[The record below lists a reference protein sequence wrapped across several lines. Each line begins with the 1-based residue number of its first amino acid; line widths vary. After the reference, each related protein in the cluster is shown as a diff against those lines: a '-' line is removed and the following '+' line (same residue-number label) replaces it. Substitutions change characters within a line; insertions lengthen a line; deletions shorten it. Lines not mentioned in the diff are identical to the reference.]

1 MGCNAGRGS
10 DAQPDDC
17 EMTTHPACAAPEQ
30 NLLQDLVDG
39 ALDPTTSRQV
49 SDHAATC
56 GHCGPELS
64 ALRDLEATMGSA
76 HLSSDEVV
84 EAAWGGRSANE
95 PHLLYCS
102 KCRDEVA
109 TIRTARMDAG
119 SGEAKRRIRW
129 AVPLAL
135 AATVVVALGLVSSRR
150 PGHESGRSTFRGEGL
165 QIRGLVPQGEIPRSA
180 TEVVFSWQGA
190 ADARYSV
197 SFFSVD
203 GRPLVSLLVTGPRAA
218 VSGDDRAK
226 LEAEA
231 SFFWKVE
238 ALGTDALAS
247 PLERI
252 TWRP

>member
-1 MGCNAGRGS
+1 
-10 DAQPDDC
+10 
-17 EMTTHPACAAPEQ
+17 MTSHPACAAPDQ
-30 NLLQDLVDG
+30 CLLQDLHDG
-39 ALDPTTSRQV
+39 ALDPATARQV
-49 SDHAATC
+49 SDHAAAC
-56 GHCGPELS
+56 AHCGPELMD
-64 ALRDLEATMGSA
+64 LREFEAAMLSA

-95 PHLLYCS
+95 PHLLLCS
-102 KCRDEVA
+102 KCRDEVGA
-109 TIRTARMDAG
+109 IRTARVDAG
-119 SGEAKRRIRW
+119 SGEAKRRTRW

-150 PGHESGRSTFRGEGL
+150 SGDESGPSNFRGEGL

-180 TEVVFSWQGA
+180 TELVFSWQGA

>member
-1 MGCNAGRGS
+1 
-10 DAQPDDC
+10 
-17 EMTTHPACAAPEQ
+17 MTTHPACAAPEQ
-30 NLLQDLVDG
+30 SLLQDLHDG
-39 ALDPTTSRQV
+39 ALDPATARQV

-56 GHCGPELS
+56 PHCGPELMD
-64 ALRDLEATMGSA
+64 LREFEAAMGSA

-84 EAAWGGRSANE
+84 EAAWGGRLATE
-95 PHLLYCS
+95 PHLLLCS
-102 KCRDEVA
+102 KCRDEVGA
-109 TIRTARMDAG
+109 IRTARVDAG

-150 PGHESGRSTFRGEGL
+150 PGDESGPSTFRGEGL

-180 TEVVFSWQGA
+180 TELVFSWQGV

-226 LEAEA
+226 LEAEPA
-231 SFFWKVE
+231 FFWKVE
-238 ALGTDALAS
+238 ALGADAVAS

>member
-1 MGCNAGRGS
+1 
-10 DAQPDDC
+10 
-17 EMTTHPACAAPEQ
+17 MTTHPACAAPEQ

-39 ALDPTTSRQV
+39 ALDPTTARQV

-64 ALRDLEATMGSA
+64 DLREFEAAMRSA

-84 EAAWGGRSANE
+84 EAAWGGRSATE
-95 PHLLYCS
+95 PHLLLCS

-109 TIRTARMDAG
+109 AIRTARVDAG
-119 SGEAKRRIRW
+119 SGEAKRRARW

-150 PGHESGRSTFRGEGL
+150 SDDESGRSTFRGEGL
-165 QIRGLVPQGEIPRSA
+165 QIRGLVPQGEISRTAADP
-180 TEVVFSWQGA
+180 VFSWQGV

-218 VSGDDRAK
+218 VSGDDRAT
-226 LEAEA
+226 LEAET

-238 ALGTDALAS
+238 ALGTDAVAS